1 MSENY
6 EVVGT
11 PTMAEAAYLALRNSP
26 VDGPIFL
33 LAKAEA
39 ERLAKAEL
47 DANILRVECKIHQA
61 TLRPNLFAM
70 LSALQCWERAD
81 RLHVA
86 VCAIVRPGAGT

>member
-47 DANILRVECKIHQA
+47 DANILQVECKIRQA

>member
-6 EVVGT
+6 EVTGT
-11 PTMAEAAYLALRNSP
+11 PTTAEAAYLALRNSP

-39 ERLAKAEL
+39 ERIAKAEL
-47 DANILRVECKIHQA
+47 NANLLQVECRIHQA
-61 TLRPNLFAM
+61 LLRENLFAM

-86 VCAIVRPGAGT
+86 VCSIVRPGAGT